1 MPYWLGFILI
11 VFSVLGLYFLFTLFL
26 GAFFGENTYT
36 PTINGDGLSL
46 EELMVSFQA
55 AKRSVEAAANLSGTP
70 IVLFSVPPPA
80 QIAEML
86 RENEVPFAVFM

>member
-1 MPYWLGFILI
+1 MPYWLGFVLI

-36 PTINGDGLSL
+36 PTINGDGLSF

-55 AKRSVEAAANLSGTP
+55 AKRSVEAAENLSGVP
-70 IVLFSVPPPA
+70 IILFSSPPKPDL
-80 QIAEML
+80 AEL
-86 RENEVPFAVFM
+86 LKENEVPYAILN